1 MQMVRVLGISGSSR
15 PGGNTSILIE
25 EALEGAKDFGADIE
39 FLELAPL
46 LLNPCLHRGECYELG
61 HCHQDDDLNRVV
73 ERMYAAD
80 GIIVGSPVHFGS
92 VTASMK
98 NFMDR
103 CGRFAH
109 LEGKVGCSIAV
120 TNRSGADL
128 TVSQMLFFLLVKE
141 MIVPGGMSW
150 PIGMALNIGDI
161 RSDVD
166 AMDMAK
172 QMGRRVANLADILVK
187 VPVAWRYEPR
197 LPDAKARFGDEW
209 RSLTSD

>member
-1 MQMVRVLGISGSSR
+1 MARVLGISGSSR

-25 EALEGAKDFGADIE
+25 EALKGAKDFGADVE
-39 FLELAPL
+39 FIELAPL
-46 LLNPCLHRGECYELG
+46 SLNPCQHRGECYELG
-61 HCHQDDDLNRVV
+61 RCHQEDDFNNVV
-73 ERMYAAD
+73 ERMYAAA
-80 GIIVGSPVHFGS
+80 GIILGSPVHFGS

-128 TVSQMLFFLLVKE
+128 AVTQMLFFLIVKE
-141 MIVPGGMSW
+141 MIIPGGVTW
-150 PIGMALNIGDI
+150 PIGRALNIGDI

-166 AMDMAK
+166 AMDMAR

-187 VPVAWRYEPR
+187 VPVSWRYEPR
-197 LPDAKARFGDEW
+197 LASEKIRFGDEW
-209 RSLTSD
+209 RNYSTD

>member
-1 MQMVRVLGISGSSR
+1 MARVLGISGSSR

-25 EALEGAKDFGADIE
+25 AALEGAKEFGADTE
-39 FLELAPL
+39 FIELAPMS
-46 LLNPCLHRGECYELG
+46 LNACLHVGECYELG
-61 HCHQDDDLNRVV
+61 HCHQKDDLNHIVR
-73 ERMYAAD
+73 RMYAAD
-80 GIIVGSPVHFGS
+80 GIILGSPVHFGS

-128 TVSQMLFFLLVKE
+128 TVTQMLFFLLVKE
-141 MIVPGGMSW
+141 MIVPGGISW
-150 PIGMALNIGDI
+150 PIGRALNVGDI
-161 RSDVD
+161 RSDLD
-166 AMDMAK
+166 AMDMAR

-187 VPVAWRYEPR
+187 VPVTWRYEPR
-197 LPDAKARFGDEW
+197 LPDEKARFGDEW
-209 RSLTSD
+209 RISPGD